1 MTIYGKITY
10 TLRLKSPIDADNY
23 IDLPCSSA
31 SWRGIYGGRCSL
43 EAVVPGFD
51 YADAISDRSGG
62 ELSILRTIG
71 SGDPVE
77 IAAAILQR
85 AVTHEGP
92 KSASINLSAEVSGAF
107 LPSPDPITIT
117 HVSYRSDSRTDGSW
131 SYRMPVVMPEILP
144 GSTVVYGDHEFETG
158 EVVINIEPSRETMTL
173 NEVSYAGGTQPDGGG
188 GTESCT
194 MEIALPYSDT
204 HDIQYNCKFT
214 GAEIYYRNFVISA
227 GGPSQQ
233 VSVSVSGGLSAQL
246 TSGFGNSAY
255 TSGGE
260 VLPYRLV
267 ASGSS
272 FTGDIFDSSYYNIQV
287 RHEGPFEDGMSF
299 GLDVAIV
306 TP

>member
-1 MTIYGKITY
+1 MTIIGKITY
-10 TLRLKSPIDADNY
+10 TLRLASPTDSDDY
-23 IDLPCSSA
+23 VDLPCKSV

-43 EAVVPGFD
+43 EAVVPGFG
-51 YADAISDRSGG
+51 YADEISERSGG
-62 ELSILRTIG
+62 ELSIIRQV
-71 SGDPVE
+71 GDDDAETV
-77 IAAAILQR
+77 AAAILQR

-92 KSASINLSAEVSGAF
+92 TSSSINLSAEVSGAF
-107 LPSPDPITIT
+107 APTAEAITLT
-117 HVSYRSDSRTDGSW
+117 HVSYRSDSRSDGSW
-131 SYRMPVVMPEILP
+131 SYRMPVVMPEIIP
-144 GSTVVYGDHEFETG
+144 GSTVVYGEHEFEAG
-158 EVVINIEPSRETMTL
+158 EIVINVESARETMTL
-173 NEVSYAGGTQPDGGG
+173 NEVSYAGGTPPDEGG
-188 GTESCT
+188 GTEACT
-194 MEIALPYSDT
+194 MEITLPYSDS

-227 GGPSQQ
+227 GGPGQQ
-233 VSVSVSGGLSAQL
+233 VSVSVGGGLSAQL

-255 TSGGE
+255 TSGGD

-306 TP
+306 